1 MYNKED
7 IIKQGVELFRVQGYH
22 NTGISD
28 ILKTCDIP
36 KGSFYNYFKS
46 KEGFCISALDYYGDS
61 QLEYMRNILMNAGSS
76 PVDRLNVFYTSLI
89 QKYSQEKVLSGCL
102 IHNISNEAGGLNEG
116 LAEASNRNFN
126 KWINILARVVAKG
139 QAVSEIRNDMG
150 ALEIA
155 EYLHSSFYGMLSRM
169 KATRNTDNLEDW
181 LRMTID
187 FITIEP
193 E

>member
-1 MYNKED
+1 MYNKEE

-28 ILKTCDIP
+28 ILTTCDIP

-46 KEGFCISALDYYGDS
+46 KEGFCIRTLDYYGDD
-61 QLEYMRNILMNAGSS
+61 QLEFMRNTLMNAGSS
-76 PVDRLNVFYTSLI
+76 PIDRLKVFYLSLI
-89 QKYSQEKVLSGCL
+89 RKYSQESVLSGCL
-102 IHNISNEAGGLNEG
+102 INNISNEAGGLNEP
-116 LAEASNRNFN
+116 LAEAANRNFN

-155 EYLHSSFYGMLSRM
+155 EYLHGSFYGMLSRM
-169 KATRNTDNLEDW
+169 KATRNTNNLEDW
-181 LRMTID
+181 LRMTLD
-187 FITIEP
+187 FIAAEP
-193 E
+193 D

>member
-1 MYNKED
+1 MYNKEE

-28 ILKTCDIP
+28 ILTTCDIP

-46 KEGFCISALDYYGDS
+46 KEGFCIITLDYYGDD
-61 QLEYMRNILMNAGSS
+61 QLVFMRNTLMNAGSS
-76 PVDRLNVFYTSLI
+76 PIDRLKVFYNSLI
-89 QKYSQEKVLSGCL
+89 RKYSQESVLSGCL
-102 IHNISNEAGGLNEG
+102 IHNISNEAGGLNEQ
-116 LAEASNRNFN
+116 LAEAANRNFN

-155 EYLHSSFYGMLSRM
+155 EYLHGSFYGMLSRM
-169 KATRNTDNLEDW
+169 KATRNANNLEDW
-181 LRMTID
+181 LRMTLD
-187 FITIEP
+187 FIAAEP
-193 E
+193 D